1 MDYSDSTIAVSA
13 TVEEQAFSLPRRA
26 VGPALRCQT
35 NGLSAPV
42 PRGYTNSG
50 IALNVSKQCPT
61 RALFSPAMTRVR
73 AHQER
78 LIHCLAIP
86 FIICVLQSRSDS
98 RIHAA
103 ILSVLDSGFEGNSS
117 SSQVSSFLD
126 PTGATTGKPADL
138 LAAFGEGNYPAAY
151 NHFIASGLNEG
162 RASSVNFDVGF
173 YLNHYPDLIA
183 AFGPKNYPA
192 AFDHWIVYGR
202 GEGRQGAPGVLNSG
216 FEQITSLTPG
226 VLSPGFEG
234 NSAQGWNLGYWGAS
248 SSVTSAQSHSGGYSL
263 AQTGSTTGG
272 SYQDVGGLVSG
283 VTYQVSVWVRA
294 DSGTT
299 AQAYLW
305 VHDTTGANAGNTVP
319 ITPGQSWQQITLPY
333 TADSTGMIRIHLHYV
348 AGAGTIYYDDVL
360 LRQYTSQ
367 GWNLGY
373 WGASSSVTSAQS
385 HSGGYSLAQ
394 TGSTTG
400 GSYQD
405 VGGLVSGVTYQV
417 SVWVRADS
425 GTTAQAY
432 LWVHDTTEAHAA
444 ELDSKIPGQ
453 SWQQITLPYT
463 ADSTGMIRIHLHYV
477 AGAGT
482 IYYDDVLLRQYTS
495 QGWNL

>member
-138 LAAFGEGNYPAAY
+138 LAAFGEGNYPATY
-151 NHFIASGLNEG
+151 NHFLASGLNEG

-173 YLNHYPDLIA
+173 CLNHYPDLIA
-183 AFGPKNYPA
+183 ASKSGLLSLKPVTIPDRYMNCAMRAERHPPNHWCPATVNFQTSQHKREKPNTQNPVVQIGSSCRLLMLPRARSTSAVRPA
-192 AFDHWIVYGR
+192 APD
-202 GEGRQGAPGVLNSG
+202 
-216 FEQITSLTPG
+216 
-226 VLSPGFEG
+226 
-234 NSAQGWNLGYWGAS
+234 
-248 SSVTSAQSHSGGYSL
+248 
-263 AQTGSTTGG
+263 
-272 SYQDVGGLVSG
+272 
-283 VTYQVSVWVRA
+283 
-294 DSGTT
+294 T
-299 AQAYLW
+299 A
-305 VHDTTGANAGNTVP
+305 
-319 ITPGQSWQQITLPY
+319 
-333 TADSTGMIRIHLHYV
+333 
-348 AGAGTIYYDDVL
+348 
-360 LRQYTSQ
+360 
-367 GWNLGY
+367 
-373 WGASSSVTSAQS
+373 
-385 HSGGYSLAQ
+385 
-394 TGSTTG
+394 
-400 GSYQD
+400 
-405 VGGLVSGVTYQV
+405 
-417 SVWVRADS
+417 
-425 GTTAQAY
+425 
-432 LWVHDTTEAHAA
+432 
-444 ELDSKIPGQ
+444 
-453 SWQQITLPYT
+453 
-463 ADSTGMIRIHLHYV
+463 
-477 AGAGT
+477 
-482 IYYDDVLLRQYTS
+482 
-495 QGWNL
+495 